1 MVLAL
6 APITRVLSFWS
17 EGQILN
23 PLVKSFLG
31 AVNWVGKR
39 LANQARIWA
48 WVSLASEIL
57 IVVTGGVVRLTGSG
71 LGCTDWPECTT
82 GHFTTTPA
90 QGIHGAIEFGN
101 RALTGVL
108 ILIAIATLL
117 AVRGA
122 ALRSAT
128 RMAWILI
135 AGIAVQAVVGGV
147 TVWIKLIPW
156 LVGVH
161 FVLSAIMIILSCLL
175 VWRVYQPEHRTMPQ
189 LAYRLATPLVWVGGL
204 AVFIGVLTT
213 GSGPH
218 AGDANSVRNGLSF
231 ELLESVHSVPAY
243 VLLAIE
249 VVIFTV
255 LLRHDLRRQPRE
267 NRIAT
272 KVSGA
277 LLLLTIAQATLGV
290 FQSYVVEPAVPA
302 LLVGF
307 HMFGAASLIALLSF
321 TWLTVHGKNLDAAAH
336 TPSNAATNSAS
347 SSAI

>member
-1 MVLAL
+1 V
-6 APITRVLSFWS
+6 
-17 EGQILN
+17 
-23 PLVKSFLG
+23 VKNLRSVFG
-31 AVNWVGKR
+31 WASKR
-39 LANQARIWA
+39 SAGQARTWA

-71 LGCTDWPECTT
+71 LGCTDWPECTP
-82 GHFTTTPA
+82 GHITTTQE

-108 ILIAIATLL
+108 ILIAIATVL

-161 FVLSAIMIILSCLL
+161 FVLSALMIVLSCLL

-189 LAYRLATPLVWVGGL
+189 LAYRLATPLAWVGGL
-204 AVFIGVLTT
+204 VVLIGVLTT

-231 ELLESVHSVPAY
+231 ELVAKFHSVPAY
-243 VLLAIE
+243 LLLIIE
-249 VVIFTV
+249 LVVFAV

-272 KVSGA
+272 NVVGG
-277 LLLLTIAQATLGV
+277 LLALTIAQAILGV
-290 FQSYVVEPAVPA
+290 FQTYLVEPAVPA

-307 HMFGAASLIALLSF
+307 HMLGAACMVAMLTFA
-321 TWLTVHGKNLDAAAH
+321 WLTVHGKNLDDIAA
-336 TPSNAATNSAS
+336 SKLAATV
-347 SSAI
+347 